1 MARFEEVKL
10 FRDSILETRK
20 CYFVS
25 GYMTLDDV
33 YKLNDEDDP
42 VYLILENTKG
52 QNSNII
58 GSLNGNKINISV
70 LGGIDYINKR
80 KYGLDADVM
89 RTIYTPRALSNI
101 IKIFEEIEKHISP
114 SWNDSQKCI
123 YVYKTIVETM
133 SYDSDDSDEIINETI
148 VTSNLNGLLFRKAN
162 NIGLALI
169 FKEAM
174 DRLDIE
180 CHYQSIKDLYSWNVV
195 KIYGDYR
202 VIDITWEICN
212 KAREGRCS
220 FKYYCRLDSTNFYSN
235 KYHDISNDS
244 EEVRFMARPIE
255 DSTLLRDL
263 ESVIKP
269 KYMISGNMIHFVN
282 DKGQEFYYFLLGES
296 HGMMVYIVRFRDF
309 INYFY
314 LDKNVN
320 IETVLDND
328 LLADSCAYHNHSIT
342 GSKISGNVKRFSRY
356 MREDGSNFLVCY
368 ADGETIGDIKS
379 YIIIEPYTMD
389 GKKVLIRTKIYS
401 ENDLVDLK
409 QSKYKDVIAN
419 QLLSKKRLK
428 RRIDN
433 YGGYVGYID
442 DAILNA

>member
-80 KYGLDADVM
+80 KYELDSDVM

-195 KIYGDYR
+195 KIR
-202 VIDITWEICN
+202 
-212 KAREGRCS
+212 
-220 FKYYCRLDSTNFYSN
+220 
-235 KYHDISNDS
+235 
-244 EEVRFMARPIE
+244 
-255 DSTLLRDL
+255 
-263 ESVIKP
+263 
-269 KYMISGNMIHFVN
+269 
-282 DKGQEFYYFLLGES
+282 
-296 HGMMVYIVRFRDF
+296 
-309 INYFY
+309 
-314 LDKNVN
+314 
-320 IETVLDND
+320 
-328 LLADSCAYHNHSIT
+328 
-342 GSKISGNVKRFSRY
+342 
-356 MREDGSNFLVCY
+356 
-368 ADGETIGDIKS
+368 
-379 YIIIEPYTMD
+379 
-389 GKKVLIRTKIYS
+389 
-401 ENDLVDLK
+401 
-409 QSKYKDVIAN
+409 
-419 QLLSKKRLK
+419 
-428 RRIDN
+428 
-433 YGGYVGYID
+433 
-442 DAILNA
+442 